1 MLLFFAAMPLGLMP
15 LEKVHAIDTTFTVN
29 NIGDASDANAGDGTC
44 ATAGA
49 VCTLRA
55 AIEEANANAGADK
68 INFNIA
74 GSGPHVIKPTTQL
87 PAITDPLTINGF
99 SQSGSSANTVSAQN
113 RGAANTI
120 LKVAIDGSLLSNN
133 SKGFVLTG
141 GSSTIKGLNIQ
152 KFAAIAIDIQSNNNK
167 VEGNF
172 IGTSIAG
179 FSPAANGF
187 GVRLRNASN
196 NTIGGSAPESRNL
209 ISANNLVGIL
219 IESPTTT
226 STGNKVQGNSIG
238 CNIGG
243 NQTATMGNGYAGIGI
258 TGLSSDNLIGG
269 STTEQGNFIAG
280 NKTNGGIGVMSLQ
293 ANTPND
299 NSILGNLFVDND
311 NLGIDLLAGDAN
323 SMPSGNIGPTAN
335 DTNDADQGANGYL
348 NSPQITDASIVNN
361 MITIHYNLD
370 IPDSNA
376 GVSGYRLEF
385 FGSPAA
391 SPNKTV
397 QATSFATTINVAGDV
412 NNGELRLP
420 VPSSVSLPSDV
431 YLTATATE
439 IDTSTDG
446 FGATSEISTP
456 RIVTIAPLSPLSFAD
471 WYINTNSY
479 SGSGSLLDLS
489 GNGNDARIGLTS
501 AQRAPIWNLGAANDP
516 NPYFFSDGSIFTQ
529 ITTPDTPALS
539 IRGDLDIRT
548 HFKPDNWIRDTDLP
562 YPSTPGEVITKQ
574 DDPIIPP
581 DYTDDESYET
591 GFWGDGTAYMEWN
604 DSVTNDEHVVNPDP
618 ENVPLRE
625 GSVAVENRWTLDV
638 DNGNNQHEVK
648 YYEISDDAIGEETND
663 GKVWDLKQTWVYEGT
678 TDVIDSPGDLYVGGP
693 PSQLVAKVY
702 YAQVYNGI
710 DGTLVADFN
719 PGRDAGNTRSWTTPL
734 SGETWNMSNDARIIY
749 PNMGVSNDASLRLAP
764 GRFLKVAS
772 NNTNSLNFENDF
784 TMAFKYKPFSLF
796 GFYFNKGQFPSQ
808 RLPHVPV
815 AGYGLMNNNYT
826 ENPSVGQFFY
836 ASDGVS
842 NMPIDS
848 SGSNNLP
855 VTYAKNTVIIRYK
868 SNSRELEVFVNG
880 QSNGPIVV
888 PAGVTITNTNDLVFG
903 NSRTAYDFYASAIW
917 NQALSETQVQ
927 QVNDALAQ

>member
-335 DTNDADQGANGYL
+335 DTNDADQGPSGMSFKLRRDSQARRGGTLLRIGRSLSVRRPVQPPRNADISGRGSSAFIGAAGSRCARWSGGYGTNRNPWCL
-348 NSPQITDASIVNN
+348 TFTTNRPLLAITVPWRTTNASI
-361 MITIHYNLD
+361 
-370 IPDSNA
+370 
-376 GVSGYRLEF
+376 
-385 FGSPAA
+385 
-391 SPNKTV
+391 
-397 QATSFATTINVAGDV
+397 Q
-412 NNGELRLP
+412 
-420 VPSSVSLPSDV
+420 
-431 YLTATATE
+431 
-439 IDTSTDG
+439 
-446 FGATSEISTP
+446 
-456 RIVTIAPLSPLSFAD
+456 
-471 WYINTNSY
+471 
-479 SGSGSLLDLS
+479 
-489 GNGNDARIGLTS
+489 
-501 AQRAPIWNLGAANDP
+501 
-516 NPYFFSDGSIFTQ
+516 
-529 ITTPDTPALS
+529 
-539 IRGDLDIRT
+539 
-548 HFKPDNWIRDTDLP
+548 
-562 YPSTPGEVITKQ
+562 
-574 DDPIIPP
+574 
-581 DYTDDESYET
+581 
-591 GFWGDGTAYMEWN
+591 
-604 DSVTNDEHVVNPDP
+604 
-618 ENVPLRE
+618 
-625 GSVAVENRWTLDV
+625 
-638 DNGNNQHEVK
+638 
-648 YYEISDDAIGEETND
+648 
-663 GKVWDLKQTWVYEGT
+663 
-678 TDVIDSPGDLYVGGP
+678 
-693 PSQLVAKVY
+693 
-702 YAQVYNGI
+702 
-710 DGTLVADFN
+710 
-719 PGRDAGNTRSWTTPL
+719 
-734 SGETWNMSNDARIIY
+734 
-749 PNMGVSNDASLRLAP
+749 
-764 GRFLKVAS
+764 
-772 NNTNSLNFENDF
+772 
-784 TMAFKYKPFSLF
+784 
-796 GFYFNKGQFPSQ
+796 
-808 RLPHVPV
+808 
-815 AGYGLMNNNYT
+815 
-826 ENPSVGQFFY
+826 
-836 ASDGVS
+836 
-842 NMPIDS
+842 
-848 SGSNNLP
+848 
-855 VTYAKNTVIIRYK
+855 
-868 SNSRELEVFVNG
+868 
-880 QSNGPIVV
+880 
-888 PAGVTITNTNDLVFG
+888 
-903 NSRTAYDFYASAIW
+903 
-917 NQALSETQVQ
+917 
-927 QVNDALAQ
+927 